1 MTEQDAAPEA
11 SGILP
16 RETKWSD
23 LGVRAATAALLIP
36 AVLLDIWQGGIWF
49 ELFACFLGLLIAH
62 EWTNIAHGRSSTQF
76 ALHAAAALA
85 AAFLPK
91 EIGVVSTLGVAA
103 FLTAAGIFAAAMR
116 QREHVIWTYAG
127 VPYVTVAVLSLVVL
141 RNHGTWGIHAIMWLM
156 FIVWA
161 TDTFAY
167 FAGRVIGGPKL
178 APRWSPKKTWAG
190 LLGGMAG
197 AAVVSGIYASLY
209 APSIVPLIVIAAILA
224 ALAQAGDIFESALKR
239 HYGVKDS
246 GYLIPGHGG
255 VMDRV
260 DGLVF
265 ASGAAAAIG
274 FARDASHIAQGLMA
288 W

>member
-1 MTEQDAAPEA
+1 MNPAEE
-11 SGILP
+11 SSILP
-16 RETKWSD
+16 KATKWSD
-23 LGVRAATAALLIP
+23 LGVRAMSAILLIP
-36 AVLLDIWQGGIWF
+36 AVLLDVWQGGVWF
-49 ELFACFLGLLIAH
+49 ELFAAFLGLLIAH
-62 EWTNIAHGRSSTQF
+62 EWTNMAHGRSSTQF

-91 EIGVVSTLGVAA
+91 EIGVVPTVGLA
-103 FLTAAGIFAAAMR
+103 FLLTAAGIIAAALR
-116 QREHVIWTYAG
+116 SREHLIWTYAG
-127 VPYVTVAVLSLVVL
+127 IPYVTVAVLSLVVL
-141 RNHGTWGIHAIMWLM
+141 RNHTTWGIHAIMLLM

-178 APRWSPKKTWAG
+178 SPRYSPKKTWAG
-190 LLGGMAG
+190 LFGGMAG
-197 AAVVSGIYASLY
+197 AAVVAGIYAANY
-209 APSIVPLIVIAAILA
+209 APKVWPLVIVAAILA
-224 ALAQAGDIFESALKR
+224 ALAQVGDIFESAMKR

-265 ASGAAAAIG
+265 AAGAAAAIG
-274 FARDASHIAQGLMA
+274 FAREAGQVAQGLMV